1 MGLGSQA
8 VALMAALLAI
18 ESGVLRDK
26 LRLAERTSGGR
37 ARGVKSLVLSLGV
50 LPGHAD
56 FKVLR
61 LSRQRLVALHSLEER
76 LGCQGQ
82 CQVFHIS
89 IGIGLSIRKLA
100 CALWSMLIRP
110 RHARTLEVDRTTLDI
125 LSWGALSCLDLR
137 LRLDLGSLVLFQYRL
152 SCIESLSLANVEAS
166 HQASL
171 FLQHL

>member
-1 MGLGSQA
+1 
-8 VALMAALLAI
+8 MATLLAI

-26 LRLAERTSGGR
+26 LRLAEKTSGGR

-110 RHARTLEVDRTTLDI
+110 RHARTLEVDRTALDI